1 MKTLSIITYLL
12 VSGLYLTLFIFGK
25 AIFKD
30 VKETCKFLFNF
41 KGVGEDDY

>member
-12 VSGLYLTLFIFGK
+12 VSGLYLTLFIFRK
-25 AIFKD
+25 EIVSS